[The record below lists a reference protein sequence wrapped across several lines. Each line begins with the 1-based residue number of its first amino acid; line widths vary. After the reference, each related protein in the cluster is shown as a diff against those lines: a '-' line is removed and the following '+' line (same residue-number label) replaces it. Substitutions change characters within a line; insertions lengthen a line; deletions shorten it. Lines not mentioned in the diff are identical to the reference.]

1 MQKDVVP
8 DFFKP
13 REGAIKNIENP
24 KEMKQGC
31 SGMISNAE
39 QQVGVGET
47 IRRTQMIS
55 CDLSIGKND
64 HLWSRNRV
72 GVFGKDENRQ

>member
-1 MQKDVVP
+1 
-8 DFFKP
+8 
-13 REGAIKNIENP
+13 
-24 KEMKQGC
+24 
-31 SGMISNAE
+31 MISNAE
-39 QQVGVGET
+39 QQVGVGEA

-72 GVFGKDENRQ
+72 GMFGKDENRQ